1 MDEAALQ
8 IFSQQ
13 LDRAL
18 FLDPEYQDLADYD
31 GPLPIGYGQTI
42 SQPSLVVEMTRLLDP
57 TPNSRVLEIG
67 TGSGYQ
73 TAFLARFS
81 HHVYTIERI
90 LELSQAAQERLTRLK
105 FTNITFRVGDGS
117 LGWPEEAPFDRIIV
131 TAAASAIPD
140 ELFAQLRP
148 LGRMVIPVGPPAWQ
162 QLLLVTKNPDGSRL
176 ARPVEDVRFVELR
189 GKYGWGQDA

>member
-81 HHVYTIERI
+81 YHVYTSSGFWNCHRPPGTV
-90 LELSQAAQERLTRLK
+90 TRLK

-117 LGWPEEAPFDRIIV
+117 LGWPEEAPFD
-131 TAAASAIPD
+131 
-140 ELFAQLRP
+140 
-148 LGRMVIPVGPPAWQ
+148 
-162 QLLLVTKNPDGSRL
+162 GS
-176 ARPVEDVRFVELR
+176 
-189 GKYGWGQDA
+189 